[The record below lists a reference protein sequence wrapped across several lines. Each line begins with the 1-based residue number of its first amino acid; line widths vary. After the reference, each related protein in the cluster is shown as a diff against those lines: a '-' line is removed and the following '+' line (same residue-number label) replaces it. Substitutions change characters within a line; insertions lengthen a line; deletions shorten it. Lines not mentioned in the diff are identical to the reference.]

1 MKDSYL
7 DPRKTTVK
15 LLVIHNV
22 INGDKK
28 SHVESK
34 SIATQDED
42 EDDDNIHNK
51 PLICSLYS

>member
-1 MKDSYL
+1 MKDLYL
-7 DPRKTTVK
+7 DPRETTVK

-22 INGDKK
+22 INGDQK

-34 SIATQDED
+34 SIATQD

-51 PLICSLYS
+51 PLICSLHS